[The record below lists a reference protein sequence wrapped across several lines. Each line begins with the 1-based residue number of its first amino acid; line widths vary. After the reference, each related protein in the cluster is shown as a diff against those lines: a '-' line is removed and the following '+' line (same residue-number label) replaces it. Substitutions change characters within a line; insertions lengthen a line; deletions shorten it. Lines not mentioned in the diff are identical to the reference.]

1 MPGPRVMNS
10 SLLWKILL
18 VCALL
23 PGCTNRHPE
32 EEDAASSALAPV
44 VAVKSAEVMRGT
56 IGVFVT
62 ATGRTDAIRREKI
75 LAPIGGTLVSLNV
88 LEGKAIRR
96 GDVVAAI
103 QPRETRS
110 AIIGAE
116 ALLRSARTDAE
127 REEAQ
132 RALQLARSTQNIIDV
147 HATVDGVVATRSV
160 SEGELVTE
168 NAELMTI
175 VDQSTIVFVA
185 DVPLQDVPSVRK
197 GEPAD
202 IHIQSLP
209 GLRFDASVDA
219 IHPQSDLQ
227 SQSVKVRLRFRGL
240 ASEAWRELKTEMSG
254 FARIQI
260 GLHENVLLVPK
271 TALLRDDE
279 TGAFSIVVVTPDS
292 LARALSVIVSARTDS
307 TAEVS
312 GTGLTAG
319 MPVIVEGNYALPD
332 STRISVVR

>member
-1 MPGPRVMNS
+1 MNS
-10 SLLWKILL
+10 SLLRNILFL
-18 VCALL
+18 CALL
-23 PGCTNRHPE
+23 PGCTNRHAE
-32 EEDAASSALAPV
+32 EDDAASSALTPV
-44 VAVKSAEVMRGT
+44 VAVKTAEVTRGT

-88 LEGKAIRR
+88 LEGKAVRR
-96 GDVVAAI
+96 GDVVAVI

-116 ALLRSARTDAE
+116 ALLRSARTDTE

-132 RALQLARSTQNIIDV
+132 RALQLARSTQNTIDV
-147 HATVDGVVATRSV
+147 HATVDGVVATRNV
-160 SEGELVTE
+160 GEGELVTE

-185 DVPLQDVPSVRK
+185 DVPLKDLSSVRT
-197 GEPAD
+197 GERAD
-202 IHIQSLP
+202 VSVQSLP
-209 GLRFDASVDA
+209 ELRFDASVDA

-227 SQSVKVRLRFRGL
+227 SQTVKVRLRFRGL
-240 ASEAWRELKTEMSG
+240 AGEAWRKLKTEMSG
-254 FARIQI
+254 VARIQI

-271 TALLRDDE
+271 TALLRNDE
-279 TGAFSIVVVTPDS
+279 TGAFSIVVMTPDS
-292 LARALSVIVSARTDS
+292 LARALPVIVSGRTDS

-312 GTGLTAG
+312 GTGLSAG

-332 STRISVVR
+332 STRVSVVR